1 MEFAGRSP
9 YRHDRFHKLMELT
22 LSTTTVSSP
31 PSPETISP
39 PPVVTVPSPPAPVA
53 TKMAATPVEPVVT
66 PTSPSASRAQ
76 RTRAATA
83 SAAPKEESER
93 ARRKKKANDIALALR
108 NLHWPNVT
116 PEQLWLLDGNRGG
129 FSQVPRT
136 LSLFTSVIKHAVK
149 EKTKKSSAAGN
160 TYLVLWLHIYG
171 QGVAKIDNET
181 DAAFEAGYG
190 GERGKSTFRSHMLV
204 LKDLGFIDFGA
215 GPRGEMQYVLMLNP
229 YMVLKKLLKEKL
241 VEKKYY
247 AAILERLHTSGSG
260 KELKEA
266 DDGEE

>member
-1 MEFAGRSP
+1 M
-9 YRHDRFHKLMELT
+9 
-22 LSTTTVSSP
+22 STT
-31 PSPETISP
+31 
-39 PPVVTVPSPPAPVA
+39 TVPSPPPPETIPSPPSGAVQSPVA
-53 TKMAATPVEPVVT
+53 PTATET
-66 PTSPSASRAQ
+66 
-76 RTRAATA
+76 AATA
-83 SAAPKEESER
+83 VPPVTKPPSPFASLVRTPLAVAPAVAKEESDR
-93 ARRKKKANDIALALR
+93 ARRKRKANEAALALR

-116 PEQLWLLDGNRGG
+116 PKQLWLLDGNRGG

-149 EKTKKSSAAGN
+149 AKTGKSSAAGN

-204 LKDLGFIDFGA
+204 LKDLGFIDFGE
-215 GPRGEMQYVLMLNP
+215 GPRGPMQYVLMLNP
-229 YMVLKKLLKEKL
+229 YMVLQKLLKEEL

-260 KELKEA
+260 EELKEV